1 MIWLAL
7 LTLVLVY
14 GAVPWLLA
22 QESLSSKL
30 AGALILALVFLIPV
44 LAQGHTDVRLG
55 ADGMQVDSTFFPWS
69 AVKAL
74 ELDGS
79 AVVVDFQDG
88 MRARYMPRR
97 PKQLVERAYAY
108 MEASQAP
115 RAERVGRYREDIV
128 PPAVLV
134 RVVQDPAES
143 REKRIEAFAKL
154 DAEDREAVLETIAE
168 DELRDALT

>member
-1 MIWLAL
+1 
-7 LTLVLVY
+7 
-14 GAVPWLLA
+14 
-22 QESLSSKL
+22 
-30 AGALILALVFLIPV
+30 
-44 LAQGHTDVRLG
+44 
-55 ADGMQVDSTFFPWS
+55 
-69 AVKAL
+69 
-74 ELDGS
+74 
-79 AVVVDFQDG
+79 
-88 MRARYMPRR
+88 
-97 PKQLVERAYAY
+97 